1 VTTRLKRVATL
12 RAGGTPPVDDPLMW
26 TDKGTPWVSITDM
39 TRSPLVVS
47 PDRSVSPAGLVAS
60 RLPLGNPGTI
70 LFAMYASVGDLA
82 VLGVRATWNQAILGI
97 EPLGDR
103 SQGRFIGYWLE
114 HLRPELGALMRSNT
128 QNNLNAEQVGNLH
141 FPTMALPRQRA
152 IADYLD
158 AETTRIDA
166 LIDKKRRMVELLR
179 LRLVCARSDQFRS
192 ATPRTVPLRRLVRC
206 LDGRRVPLNREDR
219 SSRSGP
225 YPYWGSGGV
234 LDYIDDYLFEEEL
247 VLLGEDGAPFF
258 DDQRDVAF
266 RVQGRTWINNH
277 IHVLKCK
284 EDSDPR
290 WLRHMLNA
298 VEYSGWITGS
308 TRDKLT
314 QDEMMSIRLP
324 QLDLGDQQQ
333 VAGELDALENET
345 DGVKEAIAN
354 QTLLLAERR
363 QALIT
368 AAVTGELDIP
378 GVAA

>member
-1 VTTRLKRVATL
+1 M
-12 RAGGTPPVDDPLMW
+12 DDPLMW